1 MIKILSIGFGDKKKV
16 KYEKENNIGITE
28 TYQLSTE
35 DDFRPEILEPYVNAR
50 SLVFEVFKVFK
61 LFEEEWMKIKS
72 ISLKWHKQLPRIIT
86 EVKYVLLITNKKG
99 DECTITTSWL
109 PVEEEIQDKL
119 IPLVEEIE
127 RFVRGTRAQGKLFT
141 DDIQQVPM
149 ATQRDLAEYDTDE
162 LDADDVAIFH
172 VNDIQVKEVRQ

>member
-1 MIKILSIGFGDKKKV
+1 MRILSIGFGDKKKV
-16 KYEKENNIGITE
+16 KYEKANNTGITE

-50 SLVFEVFKVFK
+50 ALVFEVFKVFK

-72 ISLKWHKQLPRIIT
+72 ISFKWHKEMPRVIT

-99 DECTITTSWL
+99 DECTISTSWL
-109 PVEEEIQDKL
+109 PVEEETQDKL

-127 RFVRGTRAQGKLFT
+127 MFVRGARAQGKLWEEELEADAVDGETFH
-141 DDIQQVPM
+141 IN
-149 ATQRDLAEYDTDE
+149 DLVQEGE
-162 LDADDVAIFH
+162 ADD
-172 VNDIQVKEVRQ
+172 

>member
-1 MIKILSIGFGDKKKV
+1 MRILSIGFGDKKKV
-16 KYEKENNIGITE
+16 KYEKTNNVGITE

-50 SLVFEVFKVFK
+50 TLVFEVFKVFK

-72 ISLKWHKQLPRIIT
+72 ISFKWHKQLPRVIT

-109 PVEEEIQDKL
+109 SVEEETQDKL

-127 RFVRGTRAQGKLFT
+127 MFVKGARAQGKLWEEELEADAVEGETFH
-141 DDIQQVPM
+141 IN
-149 ATQRDLAEYDTDE
+149 DLVQEE
-162 LDADDVAIFH
+162 EADD
-172 VNDIQVKEVRQ
+172 